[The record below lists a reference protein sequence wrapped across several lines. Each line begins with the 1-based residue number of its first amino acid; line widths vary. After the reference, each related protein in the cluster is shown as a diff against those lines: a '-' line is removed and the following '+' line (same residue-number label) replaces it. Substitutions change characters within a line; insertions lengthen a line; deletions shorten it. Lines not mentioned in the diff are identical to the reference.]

1 MTFRWIGLLIYV
13 AALLFLVQETQAAV
27 MSIDYGTE
35 WFKVGL
41 IKPGMPL
48 DVALN
53 KDSKRKTQS
62 VVTIRHDERIYG
74 SDAVSL
80 AGRFPHLTYFNL
92 KSILAKP
99 YNDQHAEEYRRRFV
113 NDMQLDDHR
122 DMPFFLHN
130 NTDQLAVEE
139 LIAYQFQNAKK
150 QASDTAGENVKDA
163 VITVTPFAT
172 QHERQAILD
181 AAELAGLNVL
191 CLMHDETAV
200 ALNYAINRQFTTTPE
215 YHMFYDMGA
224 GSTVASIV
232 SFSNVETKEG
242 KRTKSSPQLEVKA
255 VGFDRTLGGH
265 EFDVRLQKLLAD
277 GFMEQ
282 YKNKV
287 STSVYDSHGAMA
299 RLLKEAT
306 RVKQILSANTE
317 TMASIEG
324 LHEEKDFKLK
334 VTRKQLESLCHDLL
348 DRVSAPIL
356 AALDKAGMT
365 VDNIQSLVLVG
376 GNVRVPSIQKKLIGI
391 VGNERIAKNVNA
403 DEAAVLGA
411 AFHGASISNQ
421 FRLTKEIKIK
431 DITSFPI
438 EVSYQSESGDNT
450 AILFNEFDALNAR
463 KTMTF
468 KRLSDFDLQLDYAT
482 DLKTRNTL
490 DHIAH
495 VKVSGLTDA
504 LEKYKEDIK
513 QSSTPPKVR
522 VVFEMST
529 SGLLSVPEAYVNIE
543 LPDNGKSFTD
553 KVKSFFGSKEEKDK
567 AGDDDTTGKVNETEK
582 VQNSTTA
589 SKEEEPIKAEP
600 VLTKVALKVEY
611 IPTGP
616 QPLSGDEKLTIKRRV
631 RALDTLDK
639 QRQQREEAKN
649 NLESFVYRT
658 LDFLY
663 DDTVAIVSTEE
674 QQEQLREQLSE
685 TSDWLYDEGE
695 NAETKA
701 YLDRMTALKSL
712 ESPITFRRQ
721 EYLSRDDTNQ
731 KVAKSVQLVNTFVE
745 GIRQTPESE
754 QYHTEAEI
762 EKALSVAKAAEE
774 WNEDKLRQQLALT
787 PVDDPVLTSKDA
799 ASKAKDV
806 DEALMQLLRKKKPKA
821 PKKKEAPKNDSSTTT
836 NPEDDKSTASD
847 ANTEKESNSSEHE
860 HAHDEL

>member
-1 MTFRWIGLLIYV
+1 
-13 AALLFLVQETQAAV
+13 

-80 AGRFPHLTYFNL
+80 AGRFPQLTYFNL
-92 KSILAKP
+92 KSILGKP
-99 YNDQHAEEYRRRFV
+99 YDDKHAEEYRNRFV
-113 NDMQLDDHR
+113 NDMQLNNNRHG
-122 DMPFFLHN
+122 MPAFLHN
-130 NTDQLAVEE
+130 GTDQLPVEE

-150 QASDTAGENVKDA
+150 QATDTAGEDVKDV

-191 CLMHDETAV
+191 ALMHDETAV

-232 SFSNVETKEG
+232 SFSNVEVKEG
-242 KRTKSSPQLEVKA
+242 KKRTKSTPQLEVKA

-277 GFMEQ
+277 GFMDQ
-282 YKNKV
+282 NKKTL
-287 STSVYDSHGAMA
+287 SSSIYDSHGAMA

-317 TMASIEG
+317 TMASVEG
-324 LHEEKDFKLK
+324 LHEEKDFKMK
-334 VTRKQLESLCHDLL
+334 VTRKQLESLCQDLL

-356 AALDKAGMT
+356 TALDKSGMT

-376 GNVRVPSIQKKLIGI
+376 GNVRVPAIQKRLIDI

-411 AFHGASISNQ
+411 AFHGASLSNQ

-438 EVSYQSESGDNT
+438 EVVYETESADVSET
-450 AILFNEFDALNAR
+450 ILFNEFDALNAR

-468 KRLSDFDLQLDYAT
+468 KRLSDFDFKLNYAT
-482 DLKTRNTL
+482 AAKNRDIL
-490 DHIAH
+490 DRIAQ

-522 VVFEMST
+522 VVFEMSP
-529 SGLLSVPEAYVNIE
+529 SGLLSVAEAYVNIE
-543 LPDNGKSFTD
+543 LPDNKSFKD
-553 KVKSFFGSKEEKDK
+553 KVKSFFGSKED
-567 AGDDDTTGKVNETEK
+567 NEAAQENSEK
-582 VQNSTTA
+582 VKPT
-589 SKEEEPIKAEP
+589 KAEP
-600 VLTKVALKVEY
+600 VLTKVALDAKY
-611 IPTGP
+611 IPDGP
-616 QPLSGDEKLTIKRRV
+616 LPLSDGEKLVVKKRIRS
-631 RALDTLDK
+631 LDMLDK
-639 QRQQREEAKN
+639 QRFAREEAKN

-695 NAETKA
+695 HAETKA
-701 YLDRMTALKSL
+701 YIDRMAALKSL
-712 ESPITFRRQ
+712 ETPIAFRRD
-721 EYLSRDDTNQ
+721 EYLVRDETNQ
-731 KVAKSVQLVNTFVE
+731 KVSKSVQMVHTF
-745 GIRQTPESE
+745 IDSLRKAPEE
-754 QYHTEAEI
+754 EHYHTDEEL
-762 EKALSVAKAAEE
+762 EKALSVAKAAEQ
-774 WNEDKLRQQLALT
+774 WNEDKLKQQLALT
-787 PVDDPVLTSKDA
+787 PVDVPVLTSKDA
-799 ASKAKDV
+799 AAKAKEV
-806 DEALMQLLRKKKPKA
+806 DEALMQLLRKKKPKVT
-821 PKKKEAPKNDSSTTT
+821 KKKDTTPKNDSATDDGSSSSTPDDGTT
-836 NPEDDKSTASD
+836 NNNGDKEG
-847 ANTEKESNSSEHE
+847 NQEHT
-860 HAHDEL
+860 HDEL

>member
-1 MTFRWIGLLIYV
+1 
-13 AALLFLVQETQAAV
+13 

-99 YNDQHAEEYRRRFV
+99 YDDIHAEEYRHRFV
-113 NDMQLDDHR
+113 NDMQLDDSR
-122 DMPFFLHN
+122 NMPSFLHN
-130 NTDQLAVEE
+130 DTDRLTVEE
-139 LIAYQFQNAKK
+139 LIAYQFQNAKQ
-150 QASDTAGENVKDA
+150 QAVNTAGEDVKDV

-191 CLMHDETAV
+191 TLMHDETAV
-200 ALNYAINRQFTTTPE
+200 ALNYAINREFTTTPE

-232 SFSNVETKEG
+232 SFSNVEVKEG

-277 GFMEQ
+277 GFMDQ
-282 YKNKV
+282 YKGKV
-287 STSVYDSHGAMA
+287 STSVYESHGAMT

-324 LHEEKDFKLK
+324 LHEEKDFKMK
-334 VTRKQLESLCHDLL
+334 ITRKKLESLCEDLL
-348 DRVSAPIL
+348 DRVSGPIL
-356 AALDKAGMT
+356 AALKESGMT
-365 VDNIQSLVLVG
+365 VDDIQSLVLVG
-376 GNVRVPSIQKKLIGI
+376 GNVRVPSVQRKLIDI
-391 VGNERIAKNVNA
+391 VGTQRIAKNVNA

-411 AFHGASISNQ
+411 AFHGASLSNQ
-421 FRLTKEIKIK
+421 FRLTKDIKIK

-438 EVSYQSESGDNT
+438 EVTYDTDSGDT
-450 AILFNEFDALNAR
+450 VDTVLFKEFDALNAR

-468 KRLSDFDLQLDYAT
+468 KRLEDFEFKLQYAT
-482 DLKTRNTL
+482 GEKKSQDIL
-490 DHIAH
+490 DRIAH
-495 VKVSGLTDA
+495 VKVSGLTDII
-504 LEKYKEDIK
+504 EKYKDDIK
-513 QSSTPPKVR
+513 QASTPPKVR
-522 VVFEMST
+522 VVFEMSP

-543 LPDNGKSFTD
+543 LPDSNKSFTGKD
-553 KVKSFFGSKEEKDK
+553 YKVKSFFGSKDEKETAADN
-567 AGDDDTTGKVNETEK
+567 GESTEK
-582 VQNSTTA
+582 VTSQGNETNVSDTDSDKNSTTVLE
-589 SKEEEPIKAEP
+589 STKEP
-600 VLTKVALKVEY
+600 VLTKVKLQVKY
-611 IPTGP
+611 IVDGP
-616 QPLSGDEKLTIKRRV
+616 QPLSIDQKLTIKKRIRM
-631 RALDTLDK
+631 LDLLDK
-639 QRQQREEAKN
+639 QRQIREEAKN

-658 LDFLY
+658 LEFLY

-674 QQEQLREQLSE
+674 QQEKLREQLSE

-695 NAETKA
+695 HADTKA
-701 YLDRMTALKSL
+701 YSDRLNSLKSL
-712 ESPITFRRQ
+712 EDPITYRRE
-721 EYLSRDDTNQ
+721 EYLVRDDTNQ
-731 KVAKSVQLVNTFVE
+731 KVLKSVQMVQTFID
-745 GIRQTPESE
+745 GIRKTPEDE
-754 QYHTEAEI
+754 QYHTEAEL
-762 EKALSVAKAAEE
+762 EKALSVAKAAEA
-774 WNEDKLRQQLALT
+774 WNDEKLKLQLALT
-787 PVDDPVLTSKDA
+787 PVDDPVLTSKEA
-799 ASKAKDV
+799 AIKAKEV
-806 DEALMQLLRKKKPKA
+806 DEALMQLLRKKKPKVN
-821 PKKKEAPKNDSSTTT
+821 KKKDTKDT
-836 NPEDDKSTASD
+836 NQ
-847 ANTEKESNSSEHE
+847 TEKSSSSADDTKNATDKDTKNKEQQEEENSKPDQGHD
-860 HAHDEL
+860 HDEL